1 MFRIRSERAIG
12 AHSQTWGRCLTPGE
26 IIDRVHSERLHAAA
40 QETRARQAAIAAAFD
55 APTLTLPVVVDA
67 EVIDAEIVDPV
78 PTLPLR
84 RAELLA
90 LPEVDGGR
98 PLHDLDYIKHA
109 VTPRPAIA
117 IGDHVKITTP
127 TGIEASGPVLDT
139 HIEQDG
145 STSYLVEWGSASG
158 GFPARLWTSNARYA
172 MGGAR

>member
-1 MFRIRSERAIG
+1 MFRFRSGAPG
-12 AHSQTWGRCLTPGE
+12 AHSQAWGSYRTAGE

-67 EVIDAEIVDPV
+67 EVIDAEIVDPQ

-84 RAELLA
+84 RAQLLA

-98 PLHDLDYIKHA
+98 PIHELDYA
-109 VTPRPAIA
+109 
-117 IGDHVKITTP
+117 
-127 TGIEASGPVLDT
+127 
-139 HIEQDG
+139 
-145 STSYLVEWGSASG
+145 LV
-158 GFPARLWTSNARYA
+158 